1 MQPGGEA
8 ALLAPA
14 TDLGGHVEQRLLA
27 GVLGVGGVRQHA
39 AADRQRARADRGQQR
54 LQGIAVA
61 GLGPPG
67 ELVDVVRL
75 HAVSSSEV
83 LRNDNAWVPLPTRI
97 GRYAVRRR
105 IGSGGFA
112 TVWLGYDES
121 LDSPVAIKVLA
132 DNWTDDHHV
141 KQRFVDEGRFLRKV
155 ESPHVVPVYDAGELD
170 DGRPYLVMGY
180 ADQGTLADRLERRR
194 PGARRGARGGP
205 PGRARAQCPA
215 PAGRR
220 APRHQAGQRAVP
232 NRGGPVDSG
241 GETVE
246 VRAMVGDLGLGK
258 TVDMSSRLT
267 MIAGTPTFVAPEQ
280 AQGERID
287 ARADQYSLAALAYL
301 LLTGRPPHRHA
312 TLAAAANPGEP
323 DPMSTPEWPVPPAV
337 EDVVRRGLA
346 ADRDERWPDVA
357 AFTAALAQA
366 AGSGPGAVGAPRV
379 LPIDPQRTQ
388 PGARP
393 SPLTAQPPLA
403 DPTPPKGTGRRRV
416 LVAVAAV
423 VLLVA
428 GAVGGYAAWLGLDDG
443 STTLSDSRSTLTV
456 TVPDDWDRDTA
467 TDGWQPPDADTTYPA
482 LSVGSSADWETDGR
496 RGGVRRGAAG
506 QQAAEDRARPPRV
519 RAARGHHRR
528 RARRRPVD
536 DRVLHRLPVRD
547 GRARGP
553 GRGQPAAMGAGPR
566 RPPKHGGRRPR
577 LGRHARAVGAGPRA
591 RTRRRPAGPGCPSR

>member
-1 MQPGGEA
+1 M
-8 ALLAPA
+8 
-14 TDLGGHVEQRLLA
+14 
-27 GVLGVGGVRQHA
+27 
-39 AADRQRARADRGQQR
+39 
-54 LQGIAVA
+54 
-61 GLGPPG
+61 
-67 ELVDVVRL
+67 
-75 HAVSSSEV
+75 
-83 LRNDNAWVPLPTRI
+83 
-97 GRYAVRRR
+97 
-105 IGSGGFA
+105 
-112 TVWLGYDES
+112 WLGYDES

-180 ADQGTLADRLERRR
+180 ADQGTLADRLDVGGLVRDEALEVIRQVGLGLSALHQQGVVHRDIK
-194 PGARRGARGGP
+194 PGNVLFRT
-205 PGRARAQCPA
+205 
-215 PAGRR
+215 
-220 APRHQAGQRAVP
+220 VE
-232 NRGGPVDSG
+232 GPVAAG
-241 GETVE
+241 GDTVE

-267 MIAGTPTFVAPEQ
+267 VIAGTPTFVAPEQ

-323 DPMSTPEWPVPPAV
+323 DPMSTPDWPVPPAV
-337 EDVVRRGLA
+337 EEVVRRGLA
-346 ADRDERWPDVA
+346 ADRDGRWPDVA
-357 AFTAALAQA
+357 ALTAALAHA

-403 DPTPPKGTGRRRV
+403 DPTPPKGTGGRRG
-416 LVAVAAV
+416 LVVVAAV

-443 STTLSDSRSTLTV
+443 STTLSDSRSTLSV

-482 LSVGSSADWETDGR
+482 LSVGSSADWETTGGEGVFVGVLPGSKLPRTAPGHPECGPPEDTIDDERDGDR
-496 RGGVRRGAAG
+496 SMTVYFTDCPFVTVERVVQVAANRLLWV
-506 QQAAEDRARPPRV
+506 QV
-519 RAARGHHRR
+519 RADRR
-528 RARRRPVD
+528 STAVT
-536 DRVLHRLPVRD
+536 
-547 GRARGP
+547 
-553 GRGQPAAMGAGPR
+553 
-566 RPPKHGGRRPR
+566 RPR

-591 RTRRRPAGPGCPSR
+591 RTRRRPAVPGCPSR

>member
-1 MQPGGEA
+1 M
-8 ALLAPA
+8 
-14 TDLGGHVEQRLLA
+14 
-27 GVLGVGGVRQHA
+27 
-39 AADRQRARADRGQQR
+39 
-54 LQGIAVA
+54 
-61 GLGPPG
+61 
-67 ELVDVVRL
+67 
-75 HAVSSSEV
+75 
-83 LRNDNAWVPLPTRI
+83 PLPTRI

-180 ADQGTLADRLERRR
+180 ADQGTLADRLEVGGLARDEALEVVRQVGLGLSALHQQGVVHR
-194 PGARRGARGGP
+194 DIKPGNVLFRTVEGVR
-205 PGRARAQCPA
+205 
-215 PAGRR
+215 
-220 APRHQAGQRAVP
+220 
-232 NRGGPVDSG
+232 

-403 DPTPPKGTGRRRV
+403 DPTPPRGARRRRV

-428 GAVGGYAAWLGLDDG
+428 GAVGGYAAWLGLDG

-482 LSVGSSADWETDGR
+482 LSVGSSADWETTGGEGVFVGVLPGSKLPRTVPGHPECGPPEDTIDDERDGDR
-496 RGGVRRGAAG
+496 SMTVYFTDCPFVTVERVVQVAANRLLWV
-506 QQAAEDRARPPRV
+506 QV
-519 RAARGHHRR
+519 RAA
-528 RARRRPVD
+528 AASTAVA
-536 DRVLHRLPVRD
+536 VLDSV
-547 GRARGP
+547 AT
-553 GRGQPAAMGAGPR
+553 
-566 RPPKHGGRRPR
+566 HG
-577 LGRHARAVGAGPRA
+577 L
-591 RTRRRPAGPGCPSR
+591 

>member
-1 MQPGGEA
+1 
-8 ALLAPA
+8 
-14 TDLGGHVEQRLLA
+14 
-27 GVLGVGGVRQHA
+27 
-39 AADRQRARADRGQQR
+39 
-54 LQGIAVA
+54 
-61 GLGPPG
+61 
-67 ELVDVVRL
+67 
-75 HAVSSSEV
+75 
-83 LRNDNAWVPLPTRI
+83 VPLPTRI

-180 ADQGTLADRLERRR
+180 ADQGTLADRLEVGGLERVEALEVVRQVGLGLSALHQQGVVHR
-194 PGARRGARGGP
+194 DIKPGNVLFRTVEG
-205 PGRARAQCPA
+205 
-215 PAGRR
+215 
-220 APRHQAGQRAVP
+220 
-232 NRGGPVDSG
+232 S

-312 TLAAAANPGEP
+312 TLAAAANPGAP
-323 DPMSTPEWPVPPAV
+323 DPMSTPDWPVPAAV

-403 DPTPPKGTGRRRV
+403 DPTPPKAARRRRV

-443 STTLSDSRSTLTV
+443 STTLSDSRSTLSV

-467 TDGWQPPDADTTYPA
+467 TDGWQPPDADTAYPA
-482 LSVGSSADWETDGR
+482 LSVGSSADWETTGGEGVFVGVLPGSKLPRTVPGHPECGPPEDTIDDERDGDR
-496 RGGVRRGAAG
+496 SMTVYFTDCPSVTIERVVQVAANRLLWV
-506 QQAAEDRARPPRV
+506 QV
-519 RAARGHHRR
+519 RAAT
-528 RARRRPVD
+528 RATAVA
-536 DRVLHRLPVRD
+536 VLDSVRT
-547 GRARGP
+547 
-553 GRGQPAAMGAGPR
+553 AG
-566 RPPKHGGRRPR
+566 
-577 LGRHARAVGAGPRA
+577 L
-591 RTRRRPAGPGCPSR
+591 

>member
-1 MQPGGEA
+1 M
-8 ALLAPA
+8 
-14 TDLGGHVEQRLLA
+14 
-27 GVLGVGGVRQHA
+27 
-39 AADRQRARADRGQQR
+39 
-54 LQGIAVA
+54 
-61 GLGPPG
+61 
-67 ELVDVVRL
+67 
-75 HAVSSSEV
+75 
-83 LRNDNAWVPLPTRI
+83 PLPTRI

-180 ADQGTLADRLERRR
+180 ADQGTLADRLEVGGLARDEALEVVRQVGLGLSALHQQGVVHR
-194 PGARRGARGGP
+194 DIKPGNVLFRTVEG
-205 PGRARAQCPA
+205 
-215 PAGRR
+215 
-220 APRHQAGQRAVP
+220 
-232 NRGGPVDSG
+232 S

-366 AGSGPGAVGAPRV
+366 AGSAPGAVGAPRV

-403 DPTPPKGTGRRRV
+403 DPTPPKGARRRRV

-428 GAVGGYAAWLGLDDG
+428 GAVGGYAAWLGLDEQHDALG
-443 STTLSDSRSTLTV
+443 LAQHAHRDRPRRLGPRHRDRRLAAARRRHD
-456 TVPDDWDRDTA
+456 VPGPVRRLLRRLGDHR
-467 TDGWQPPDADTTYPA
+467 
-482 LSVGSSADWETDGR
+482 R

-547 GRARGP
+547 GRAGGP
-553 GRGQPAAMGAGPR
+553 GRGQPAALGTGPR
-566 RPPKHGGRRPR
+566 RPTAARRSPSSTR
-577 LGRHARAVGAGPRA
+577 SS
-591 RTRRRPAGPGCPSR
+591 RTGCRRRPASPNAKATGRARLPIEVTCSMTKTSGNVRASSHAEARGRKPRRSSAIPSSDEPTIVSSSAGRPNTNVMVSRGSAACAPHCNQ

>member
-1 MQPGGEA
+1 M
-8 ALLAPA
+8 
-14 TDLGGHVEQRLLA
+14 
-27 GVLGVGGVRQHA
+27 
-39 AADRQRARADRGQQR
+39 
-54 LQGIAVA
+54 
-61 GLGPPG
+61 
-67 ELVDVVRL
+67 
-75 HAVSSSEV
+75 
-83 LRNDNAWVPLPTRI
+83 PLPTRI

-180 ADQGTLADRLERRR
+180 ADQGTLADRLEVGGLARDEALEVVRQVGLGLVPCTSR
-194 PGARRGARGGP
+194 AWCTATSSRATCCSEPWRALSILAARR
-205 PGRARAQCPA
+205 
-215 PAGRR
+215 
-220 APRHQAGQRAVP
+220 
-232 NRGGPVDSG
+232 
-241 GETVE
+241 VE

-403 DPTPPKGTGRRRV
+403 DPTPPKGARRRRV

-428 GAVGGYAAWLGLDDG
+428 GAVGGYAAWLGLDG

-482 LSVGSSADWETDGR
+482 LSVGSSADWETDRR
-496 RGGVRRGAAG
+496 RGSVRRGAAG

-566 RPPKHGGRRPR
+566 RPPQHGGRRPR

>member
-1 MQPGGEA
+1 
-8 ALLAPA
+8 
-14 TDLGGHVEQRLLA
+14 
-27 GVLGVGGVRQHA
+27 
-39 AADRQRARADRGQQR
+39 
-54 LQGIAVA
+54 
-61 GLGPPG
+61 
-67 ELVDVVRL
+67 
-75 HAVSSSEV
+75 
-83 LRNDNAWVPLPTRI
+83 
-97 GRYAVRRR
+97 
-105 IGSGGFA
+105 
-112 TVWLGYDES
+112 
-121 LDSPVAIKVLA
+121 
-132 DNWTDDHHV
+132 
-141 KQRFVDEGRFLRKV
+141 
-155 ESPHVVPVYDAGELD
+155 
-170 DGRPYLVMGY
+170 
-180 ADQGTLADRLERRR
+180 
-194 PGARRGARGGP
+194 
-205 PGRARAQCPA
+205 
-215 PAGRR
+215 
-220 APRHQAGQRAVP
+220 
-232 NRGGPVDSG
+232 
-241 GETVE
+241 
-246 VRAMVGDLGLGK
+246 MVGDLGLGK

-403 DPTPPKGTGRRRV
+403 DPTPPKGTRRRRV

-482 LSVGSSADWETDGR
+482 LSVGSSADWETTGGEGVFVGVLPGSKLPRTAPGHPECGPPEDTIDDERDGDR
-496 RGGVRRGAAG
+496 SMTVYFTDCPFVTVERVVQVAANRLLWV
-506 QQAAEDRARPPRV
+506 QV
-519 RAARGHHRR
+519 RADRR
-528 RARRRPVD
+528 STAVA
-536 DRVLHRLPVRD
+536 VLDSVVT
-547 GRARGP
+547 
-553 GRGQPAAMGAGPR
+553 
-566 RPPKHGGRRPR
+566 HG
-577 LGRHARAVGAGPRA
+577 L
-591 RTRRRPAGPGCPSR
+591 

>member
-1 MQPGGEA
+1 
-8 ALLAPA
+8 
-14 TDLGGHVEQRLLA
+14 
-27 GVLGVGGVRQHA
+27 
-39 AADRQRARADRGQQR
+39 
-54 LQGIAVA
+54 
-61 GLGPPG
+61 
-67 ELVDVVRL
+67 
-75 HAVSSSEV
+75 
-83 LRNDNAWVPLPTRI
+83 VPLPTRI

-180 ADQGTLADRLERRR
+180 ADQGTLADRLEVGGLERVEALEVVRQVGLGLSALHQQGVVHR
-194 PGARRGARGGP
+194 DIKPGNVLFRTVEG
-205 PGRARAQCPA
+205 
-215 PAGRR
+215 
-220 APRHQAGQRAVP
+220 
-232 NRGGPVDSG
+232 S

-312 TLAAAANPGEP
+312 TLAAAANPGAP
-323 DPMSTPEWPVPPAV
+323 DPMSTPDWPVPAAV

-366 AGSGPGAVGAPRV
+366 AGTGPGAVGAPRV

-403 DPTPPKGTGRRRV
+403 DPTPPKAARRRRV

-443 STTLSDSRSTLTV
+443 STTLSDSRSTLSV

-467 TDGWQPPDADTTYPA
+467 TDGWQPPDADTAYPA
-482 LSVGSSADWETDGR
+482 LSVGSSADWETTGGEGVFVGVLPGSKLPRTVPGHPECGPPEDTIDDERDGDR
-496 RGGVRRGAAG
+496 SMTVYFTDCPSVTIERVVQVAANRLLWV
-506 QQAAEDRARPPRV
+506 QV
-519 RAARGHHRR
+519 RAAT
-528 RARRRPVD
+528 RATAVA
-536 DRVLHRLPVRD
+536 VLDSVRT
-547 GRARGP
+547 
-553 GRGQPAAMGAGPR
+553 AG
-566 RPPKHGGRRPR
+566 
-577 LGRHARAVGAGPRA
+577 L
-591 RTRRRPAGPGCPSR
+591 